1 MPLEGFKVCQETRKI
16 LFNTP
21 KTEHI
26 AHKMNR
32 KKCSTSTVKTS
43 KRLKASFSIYWVSR
57 NKEPQYRFVST
68 KK

>member
-1 MPLEGFKVCQETRKI
+1 MYFHFLTRMYVKFLVRELAPRGLKICQETRKV

-32 KKCSTSTVKTS
+32 KKCSASTVKTS
-43 KRLKASFSIYWVSR
+43 KRLKAPFSIY
-57 NKEPQYRFVST
+57 
-68 KK
+68 